1 MRTATGL
8 SLIAVGAILAFAF
21 TASPPG
27 FNIHVAGV
35 VILLTGL
42 AGLVIRRKGY
52 GWLRKRMVVR
62 PRGRNRRGR
71 YGTVLEETRY
81 PPYVMNNR
89 SQAGSGFGLARYPAE
104 RQDAGEEVIEERY
117 VK

>member
-8 SLIAVGAILAFAF
+8 TLIAVGAILAFAF

-52 GWLRKRMVVR
+52 GWLRKRMVIR
-62 PRGRNRRGR
+62 PRARSRRGR
-71 YGTVLEETRY
+71 YGTVVEETRY
-81 PPYVMNNR
+81 APYVMR
-89 SQAGSGFGLARYPAE
+89 DRGPAGSESELVPYPAE

>member
-8 SLIAVGAILAFAF
+8 TLIAVGAILAFAF

-52 GWLRKRMVVR
+52 GWLRKRMVIR
-62 PRGRNRRGR
+62 PRARSRRGR
-71 YGTVLEETRY
+71 YGTVVEETRY
-81 PPYVMNNR
+81 APYVMHEGPER
-89 SQAGSGFGLARYPAE
+89 GGSGLVPYPAE
-104 RQDAGEEVIEERY
+104 RQGAGEEVIEERY